1 MNGENGQDCY
11 DRAAAALG
19 EPTYLACFSPTRM
32 RDGGGV
38 KKNIDS
44 TGEEAVWLGSD
55 PKMAPF
61 LLHSELLWLVSVRV
75 FMKSLFG
82 MAPTTRGTAMLTAD

>member
-1 MNGENGQDCY
+1 M
-11 DRAAAALG
+11 L
-19 EPTYLACFSPTRM
+19 FSNK
-32 RDGGGV
+32 DEGWGGGGV
-38 KKNIDS
+38 KENIDS

-55 PKMAPF
+55 PKMTPF
-61 LLHSELLWLVSVRV
+61 LLVSVRV